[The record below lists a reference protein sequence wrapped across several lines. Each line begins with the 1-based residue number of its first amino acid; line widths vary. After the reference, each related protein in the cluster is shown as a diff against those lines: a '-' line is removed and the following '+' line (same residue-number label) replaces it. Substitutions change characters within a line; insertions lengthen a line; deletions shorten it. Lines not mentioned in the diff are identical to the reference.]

1 MGYQQVRRP
10 VGGSN
15 LEAVRD
21 AVRAVRWDMPLVER
35 EPLTRDFFEFES
47 NGWCIRMANVTMKRS
62 DDGTDVILSGDVL
75 SMYRTQDIDEFM
87 QEQGE
92 PDLVQ

>member
-1 MGYQQVRRP
+1 
-10 VGGSN
+10 
-15 LEAVRD
+15 
-21 AVRAVRWDMPLVER
+21 MPLVER